1 MLDAFTEDSDPLCVR
16 KLHKTV
22 HRGQL
27 ELLDFST
34 LLIVS

>member
-1 MLDAFTEDSDPLCVR
+1 MLDAFAEDSDPLCVR